1 MSAVEEP
8 RDIYEWRDD
17 AARSLSPPDVTVR
30 RLEEEVRTLVRGRRP
45 GKTAE
50 PATSSPVTD
59 ILAIGVTS
67 IADIEKLMG
76 ELLIARDY
84 LQSEGERVRQANASY
99 VHLAQTAS
107 ASVKTI
113 AESLGKW
120 RNIETTTSE
129 AAASLPRAPT
139 LAPVQDDELQ
149 HEPTISNAG

>member
-1 MSAVEEP
+1 MSTVEEP
-8 RDIYEWRDD
+8 RDNPEWRDD
-17 AARSLSPPDVTVR
+17 AARGLSPPDVTVR
-30 RLEEEVRTLVRGRRP
+30 RLEEEVRTLVRGRRS

-50 PATSSPVTD
+50 LTTSSPAADV
-59 ILAIGVTS
+59 LAIGMDS

-84 LQSEGERVRQANASY
+84 LQSEGERVREANARY

-120 RNIETTTSE
+120 RNVETTAIE
-129 AAASLPRAPT
+129 AAASLPQAPT
-139 LAPVQDDELQ
+139 LAPVHDDELR
-149 HEPTISNAG
+149 HESNGH